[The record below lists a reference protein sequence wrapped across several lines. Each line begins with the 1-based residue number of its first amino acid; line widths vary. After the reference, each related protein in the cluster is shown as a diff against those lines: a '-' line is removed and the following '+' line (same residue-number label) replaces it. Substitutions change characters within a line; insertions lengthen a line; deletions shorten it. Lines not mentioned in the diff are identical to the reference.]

1 MGLRQEA
8 EAAVSTFEY
17 IRTTVQ
23 REWDHPLLAKLVAG
37 FLTPTAY
44 LIARL
49 VVHVEPKDIARIY
62 TICQ

>member
-23 REWDHPLLAKLVAG
+23 RECGRPLLAKLVAG
-37 FLTPTAY
+37 FLTPPAY

-62 TICQ
+62 TKL